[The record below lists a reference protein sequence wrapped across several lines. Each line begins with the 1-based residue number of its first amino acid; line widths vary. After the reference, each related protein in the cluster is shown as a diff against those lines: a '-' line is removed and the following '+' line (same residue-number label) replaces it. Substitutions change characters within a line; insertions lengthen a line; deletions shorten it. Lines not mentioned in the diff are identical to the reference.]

1 MPSAPN
7 SLASVFAIPVTPA
20 RKEFDSISP
29 SIGCFTDIEVI
40 VMNRPQWR
48 RCMRGS
54 TSRAKYTA
62 LNKVRFAAARHSSS
76 VVSRNFLDGGPPA
89 FVTQMSIRP
98 NFCSTASTKS
108 RTASSLVTS
117 KARQKTS
124 RPDAAP
130 ISLAVRS
137 RSAAVRAQ
145 IAISQPSFANS
156 SAAARP
162 FSPRSMNSALCR
174 AAAQVRVV
182 FANPIFP
189 ARREEIY
196 VHGIFQSLCFVRHIR
211 GNQNDFARADDR
223 FPAIVEIE
231 FQRARKDHRKL
242 LAAVRMSR
250 HDPSSR
256 DKNPRQRRILA
267 VQHLA
272 RDVRAQ
278 VFLFNLFKRSRCRH
292 RAPLQDR
299 RIASK
304 NRPSKPPNRQCL
316 ASTPPGSTLCLF
328 LPWLIYWL
336 VAIRNYCRAASL
348 RLICPRDAPRLA
360 RGDRPFRA
368 IADPA
373 VLVRHAPTN

>member
-1 MPSAPN
+1 
-7 SLASVFAIPVTPA
+7 
-20 RKEFDSISP
+20 
-29 SIGCFTDIEVI
+29 
-40 VMNRPQWR
+40 
-48 RCMRGS
+48 MRGS

-62 LNKVRFAAARHSSS
+62 LNKVRFAAVRHSSS
-76 VVSRNFLDGGPPA
+76 VMSRNFLDGGPPA
-89 FVTQMSIRP
+89 LVTQISIRP

-108 RTASSLVTS
+108 RTASALVTS

-124 RPDAAP
+124 RPDAVP
-130 ISLAVRS
+130 ISFAVHS
-137 RSAAVRAQ
+137 TSAAVRAQ
-145 IAISQPSFANS
+145 IATSHPSFANS

-162 FSPRSMNSALCR
+162 NPLLAAATIATRPFSPRSMNSVLCS
-174 AAAQVRVV
+174 AAAQIRVV
-182 FANPIFP
+182 FANPIFS
-189 ARREEIY
+189 ARRKEIY

-211 GNQNDFARADDR
+211 GNQNDFARAHDR

-231 FQRARKDHRKL
+231 FQRARKNHRKL
-242 LAAVRMSR
+242 LAAMRMSR

-256 DKNPRQRRILA
+256 DKNPRQRGILA